1 MELQTHTDTA
11 YRQLLPTEI
20 RQLEQQGC
28 TAENW
33 QLIEVHPDI
42 DLRHLAYV
50 HFSGSNRIGNFQK
63 TVTLPGGITFHT
75 GIRHATL
82 HCTTVGDDCL
92 IAHVHGYIAHY
103 DIASGCIILHTD
115 TIAMTGSSAFGNG
128 TELHVMSESGG
139 RDILIHDRL
148 SAQEAY
154 MQAMYRHDALLT
166 QNLRRLVSDYAARQ
180 TGNRGKIGEGTRIL
194 RCGLIRN
201 VKIGP
206 CSHLEGAVRLENG
219 TICSHPDAPTFV
231 GDLVIARDFILQTGS
246 HVADGATLTRCHVGQ
261 ASSIGHG
268 FSATDSYFGCN
279 CQAEQG
285 EACAILA
292 GPYTVTHHKSTLLI
306 GGMFSFMN
314 AGSGTNQSNH
324 AYKLG
329 PRHHGVLE
337 RGCKTASGSHIS
349 WPAHIGAFSL
359 VMGHCAS
366 GTDSSE
372 WPFSYLVEQG
382 SSHYVIPG
390 ITLRGVGTLRDI
402 GKWPA
407 RDGRPPQVPQ
417 TDRVSFEAFSP
428 YTMGRV
434 FRARIT
440 LEELSGRFDADTQEI
455 TWNGLRLKGKSVKQ
469 GIEWYRLALDRY
481 LGEQLI
487 RQLEAHEGM
496 PSDGLCEALHP
507 RAACSDRWGDIG
519 GMLAPTSE
527 INDITRII
535 ATGQLDRIEKLGERL
550 RLIHDR
556 YDDFAWAWTWNLL
569 HEIYPDTYG
578 KDFIPSLCLP
588 VIRKW
593 ETAATTLNRQIIAD
607 ATKDI
612 STGSLAGFGIDGGEE
627 TAVDDALA
635 VRGTVQ
641 QCGIIQELEKQQ
653 TEIKEKAG
661 YWLHKLTL

>member
-1 MELQTHTDTA
+1 
-11 YRQLLPTEI
+11 
-20 RQLEQQGC
+20 
-28 TAENW
+28 
-33 QLIEVHPDI
+33 
-42 DLRHLAYV
+42 
-50 HFSGSNRIGNFQK
+50 
-63 TVTLPGGITFHT
+63 
-75 GIRHATL
+75 
-82 HCTTVGDDCL
+82 
-92 IAHVHGYIAHY
+92 
-103 DIASGCIILHTD
+103 
-115 TIAMTGSSAFGNG
+115 
-128 TELHVMSESGG
+128 
-139 RDILIHDRL
+139 
-148 SAQEAY
+148 
-154 MQAMYRHDALLT
+154 
-166 QNLRRLVSDYAARQ
+166 
-180 TGNRGKIGEGTRIL
+180 
-194 RCGLIRN
+194 
-201 VKIGP
+201 
-206 CSHLEGAVRLENG
+206 
-219 TICSHPDAPTFV
+219 
-231 GDLVIARDFILQTGS
+231 
-246 HVADGATLTRCHVGQ
+246 
-261 ASSIGHG
+261 
-268 FSATDSYFGCN
+268 
-279 CQAEQG
+279 
-285 EACAILA
+285 
-292 GPYTVTHHKSTLLI
+292 
-306 GGMFSFMN
+306 MFSFMN

-359 VMGHCAS
+359 VMGHCAP

-440 LEELSGRFDADTQEI
+440 LEELSGRFDTDTQEI
-455 TWNGLRLKGKSVKQ
+455 TWNGLRLKEKSVKQ

-519 GMLAPTSE
+519 GMLAPISE

-535 ATGQLDRIEKLGERL
+535 ANGQLDRIEKLGERL

-569 HEIYPDTYG
+569 HEIYPDAYG

>member
-1 MELQTHTDTA
+1 MTQHYRLLTKEEIARLEAQHCIASDWSGVEVADDFHTDYIHHT
-11 YRQLLPTEI
+11 R
-20 RQLEQQGC
+20 
-28 TAENW
+28 
-33 QLIEVHPDI
+33 
-42 DLRHLAYV
+42 
-50 HFSGSNRIGNFQK
+50 FSGKVRLGVFEK
-63 TVTLPGGITFHT
+63 EFTLAGGMAKHS
-75 GIRHATL
+75 GVYYATL
-82 HCTTVGDDCL
+82 HNVTVGDNCY
-92 IAHVHGYIAHY
+92 IENVKNYIANYEIGH
-103 DIASGCIILHTD
+103 DTFIENVDIILVDCH
-115 TIAMTGSSAFGNG
+115 SRFGNG
-128 TELHVMSESGG
+128 VEVSVLNETGG
-139 RDILIHDRL
+139 REVIIHDRL
-148 SAQEAY
+148 SAHQAY
-154 MQAMYRHDALLT
+154 IMALYRHRPVLIEKMRKIIESYAESHA
-166 QNLRRLVSDYAARQ
+166 SD
-180 TGNRGKIGEGTRIL
+180 T
-194 RCGLIRN
+194 
-201 VKIGP
+201 
-206 CSHLEGAVRLENG
+206 G
-219 TICSHPDAPTFV
+219 TI
-231 GDLVIARDFILQTGS
+231 GS
-246 HVADGATLTRCHVGQ
+246 HVMIVNAGYIKNVRIGDYCQIEGTGRLKNGSINSNEHAPVHIGYGVICDDFIISSGSHVEDGTMLTRCFVGQ
-261 ASSIGHG
+261 ACHLGHTYSASDSLF
-268 FSATDSYFGCN
+268 FSN
-279 CQAEQG
+279 CQEENG
-285 EACAILA
+285 EACAIFA
-292 GPYTVTHHKSTLLI
+292 GPFTVTHHKSTLLI
-306 GGMFSFMN
+306 AGMFSFMN

-359 VMGHCAS
+359 VMGHCAP

-455 TWNGLRLKGKSVKQ
+455 TWNGLRLKEKSVKQ

-487 RQLEAHEGM
+487 RQLETHEGM

-519 GMLAPTSE
+519 GMLAPISE

-569 HEIYPDTYG
+569 HEIYPDAYD

>member
-11 YRQLLPTEI
+11 YRQLLPAEI

-103 DIASGCIILHTD
+103 DIAPGCIILHTD
-115 TIAMTGSSAFGNG
+115 TIAMTGPSSFGNG

-337 RGCKTASGSHIS
+337 RGCKTAAIS
-349 WPAHIGAFSL
+349 
-359 VMGHCAS
+359 
-366 GTDSSE
+366 
-372 WPFSYLVEQG
+372 
-382 SSHYVIPG
+382 
-390 ITLRGVGTLRDI
+390 RG
-402 GKWPA
+402 P
-407 RDGRPPQVPQ
+407 
-417 TDRVSFEAFSP
+417 
-428 YTMGRV
+428 
-434 FRARIT
+434 RI
-440 LEELSGRFDADTQEI
+440 SGRFRWSWDIAPPAPPAANGHSLISWSKARPI
-455 TWNGLRLKGKSVKQ
+455 T
-469 GIEWYRLALDRY
+469 
-481 LGEQLI
+481 
-487 RQLEAHEGM
+487 
-496 PSDGLCEALHP
+496 
-507 RAACSDRWGDIG
+507 
-519 GMLAPTSE
+519 
-527 INDITRII
+527 
-535 ATGQLDRIEKLGERL
+535 
-550 RLIHDR
+550 
-556 YDDFAWAWTWNLL
+556 
-569 HEIYPDTYG
+569 
-578 KDFIPSLCLP
+578 
-588 VIRKW
+588 
-593 ETAATTLNRQIIAD
+593 
-607 ATKDI
+607 
-612 STGSLAGFGIDGGEE
+612 
-627 TAVDDALA
+627 
-635 VRGTVQ
+635 
-641 QCGIIQELEKQQ
+641 
-653 TEIKEKAG
+653 
-661 YWLHKLTL
+661 

>member
-11 YRQLLPTEI
+11 YRRLLPAEI

-28 TAENW
+28 TAEDW
-33 QLIEVHPDI
+33 QLLEVHPDI
-42 DLRHLAYV
+42 DLRHLACV

-63 TVTLPGGITFHT
+63 TVTLPGGITLHT

-82 HCTTVGDDCL
+82 HGTTVGDDCL

-103 DIASGCIILHTD
+103 DIAPGCIVLHTD
-115 TIAMTGSSAFGNG
+115 TIAMTGPSAFGNG

-166 QNLRRLVSDYAARQ
+166 RNLRRMVSDYAARQ
-180 TGNRGKIGEGTRIL
+180 TGDRGKIGEGSRIL

-206 CSHLEGAVRLENG
+206 CSRLEGAVRLENG
-219 TICSHPDAPTFV
+219 TVCSHPDAPTFV
-231 GDLVIARDFILQTGS
+231 GDLVIARDFILQSGCRVT
-246 HVADGATLTRCHVGQ
+246 DGAMLSRCHVGQ
-261 ASSIGHG
+261 ASAIGHG
-268 FSATDSYFGCN
+268 FSATDSYFACN
-279 CQAEQG
+279 CHAEHG
-285 EACAILA
+285 EACAIMA

-314 AGSGTNQSNH
+314 AGSATNQSNH

-329 PRHHGVLE
+329 PRHHGVME
-337 RGCKTASGSHIS
+337 RGCKTASGCHIS

-359 VMGHCAS
+359 VMGHCPP
-366 GTDSSE
+366 GTDSHE

-382 SSHYVIPG
+382 DAYYVLPG

-407 RDGRPPQVPQ
+407 RDGRSPRVPQ
-417 TDRVSFEAFSP
+417 ADTVSFDAFSP

-434 FRARIT
+434 WQAMHT
-440 LEELSGRFDADTQEI
+440 LEGLAGRFGEDAREI
-455 TWNGLRLKGKSVKQ
+455 TRNGLRLKEKSAKQ
-469 GIEWYRLALDRY
+469 GMEWYRLALDRY

-487 RQLEAHEGM
+487 RQLETHEGM
-496 PSDGLCEALHP
+496 PPDGLCEVLRP
-507 RAACSDRWGDIG
+507 RASCSGRWGDIG
-519 GMLAPTSE
+519 GMLAPASE
-527 INDITRII
+527 INEIVRII
-535 ATGQLDRIEKLGERL
+535 ADGRLDSIEELGERF
-550 RLIHDR
+550 RLVHDR
-556 YDDFAWAWTWNLL
+556 YDDFAWAWTWDLL
-569 HEIYPDTYG
+569 REMYPDVSG
-578 KDFIPSLCLP
+578 KDFVPSICLP
-588 VIRKW
+588 VIQRW
-593 ETAATTLNRQIIAD
+593 ESAATALNLQIIAD
-607 ATKDI
+607 AAKDI
-612 STGSLAGFGIDGGEE
+612 DTGPLAGFGIGGGEE
-627 TAVDDALA
+627 AAVDDARA
-635 VRGTVQ
+635 VRGTAG

-653 TEIKEKAG
+653 TEIKEKAT
-661 YWLHKLTL
+661 YWQHKLTP

>member
-206 CSHLEGAVRLENG
+206 CSRLEGVVRLENG

-359 VMGHCAS
+359 VMGHCAP

-372 WPFSYLVEQG
+372 WPFSYHVAQG

-390 ITLRGVGTLRDI
+390 ITLRGV
-402 GKWPA
+402 
-407 RDGRPPQVPQ
+407 
-417 TDRVSFEAFSP
+417 
-428 YTMGRV
+428 
-434 FRARIT
+434 
-440 LEELSGRFDADTQEI
+440 
-455 TWNGLRLKGKSVKQ
+455 
-469 GIEWYRLALDRY
+469 
-481 LGEQLI
+481 
-487 RQLEAHEGM
+487 
-496 PSDGLCEALHP
+496 
-507 RAACSDRWGDIG
+507 
-519 GMLAPTSE
+519 
-527 INDITRII
+527 
-535 ATGQLDRIEKLGERL
+535 
-550 RLIHDR
+550 
-556 YDDFAWAWTWNLL
+556 
-569 HEIYPDTYG
+569 
-578 KDFIPSLCLP
+578 
-588 VIRKW
+588 
-593 ETAATTLNRQIIAD
+593 
-607 ATKDI
+607 
-612 STGSLAGFGIDGGEE
+612 
-627 TAVDDALA
+627 
-635 VRGTVQ
+635 
-641 QCGIIQELEKQQ
+641 
-653 TEIKEKAG
+653 
-661 YWLHKLTL
+661 

>member
-1 MELQTHTDTA
+1 MTPFRKLTSAETA
-11 YRQLLPTEI
+11 ALEALGNSAEDWSKVLVSEDFKPFQLLQSHLEGDVEI
-20 RQLEQQGC
+20 A
-28 TAENW
+28 AEARIVRSRVAN
-33 QLIEVHPDI
+33 
-42 DLRHLAYV
+42 Y
-50 HFSGSNRIGNFQK
+50 RIG
-63 TVTLPGGITFHT
+63 
-75 GIRHATL
+75 
-82 HCTTVGDDCL
+82 
-92 IAHVHGYIAHY
+92 
-103 DIASGCIILHTD
+103 
-115 TIAMTGSSAFGNG
+115 TGSLVEGVTALECRRRSAFGNG
-128 TELHVMSESGG
+128 VGVATMNECGG
-139 RDILIHDRL
+139 RTVKIFDRL
-148 SAQEAY
+148 SAQVAY
-154 MQAMYRHDALLT
+154 VMAVYRHRPQTIAALEKMVDA
-166 QNLRRLVSDYAARQ
+166 YAEERSSE
-180 TGNRGKIGEGTRIL
+180 IGEVGSDCRIVGA
-194 RCGLIRN
+194 RFIRE
-201 VKIGP
+201 VRIGNGV
-206 CSHLEGAVRLENG
+206 EIDGASILENATLCDG
-219 TICSHPDAPTFV
+219 ARVGVDVKAYDFIAAENARIDNGSIVERCFV
-231 GDLVIARDFILQTGS
+231 GESCRLDKGFTAAESLFFANS
-246 HVADGATLTRCHVGQ
+246 HCE
-261 ASSIGHG
+261 
-268 FSATDSYFGCN
+268 N
-279 CQAEQG
+279 G
-285 EACAILA
+285 EAASIFA
-292 GPYTVTHHKSTLLI
+292 GPYTVSHHKSSLLI
-306 GGMFSFMN
+306 AGMFSFFN

-329 PRHHGVLE
+329 LRHHGVLE

-359 VMGHCAS
+359 VMGHCAP

-407 RDGRPPQVPQ
+407 RDGRLPQVPQ

-455 TWNGLRLKGKSVKQ
+455 TWNGLRLKEKSVKQ

-496 PSDGLCEALHP
+496 PSDGLCEVLHP

-519 GMLAPTSE
+519 GMLAPISE

-535 ATGQLDRIEKLGERL
+535 ATGQLDRIEKLRERL

-569 HEIYPDTYG
+569 HEIYPDSYG

>member
-1 MELQTHTDTA
+1 M
-11 YRQLLPTEI
+11 
-20 RQLEQQGC
+20 
-28 TAENW
+28 
-33 QLIEVHPDI
+33 
-42 DLRHLAYV
+42 
-50 HFSGSNRIGNFQK
+50 
-63 TVTLPGGITFHT
+63 
-75 GIRHATL
+75 
-82 HCTTVGDDCL
+82 
-92 IAHVHGYIAHY
+92 
-103 DIASGCIILHTD
+103 
-115 TIAMTGSSAFGNG
+115 
-128 TELHVMSESGG
+128 
-139 RDILIHDRL
+139 
-148 SAQEAY
+148 
-154 MQAMYRHDALLT
+154 
-166 QNLRRLVSDYAARQ
+166 
-180 TGNRGKIGEGTRIL
+180 
-194 RCGLIRN
+194 
-201 VKIGP
+201 
-206 CSHLEGAVRLENG
+206 
-219 TICSHPDAPTFV
+219 
-231 GDLVIARDFILQTGS
+231 
-246 HVADGATLTRCHVGQ
+246 
-261 ASSIGHG
+261 
-268 FSATDSYFGCN
+268 
-279 CQAEQG
+279 
-285 EACAILA
+285 
-292 GPYTVTHHKSTLLI
+292 
-306 GGMFSFMN
+306 
-314 AGSGTNQSNH
+314 
-324 AYKLG
+324 
-329 PRHHGVLE
+329 
-337 RGCKTASGSHIS
+337 
-349 WPAHIGAFSL
+349 
-359 VMGHCAS
+359 
-366 GTDSSE
+366 
-372 WPFSYLVEQG
+372 EQG

-407 RDGRPPQVPQ
+407 RDGRLPQVPQ

-455 TWNGLRLKGKSVKQ
+455 TWNGLRLKEKSVKQ

-496 PSDGLCEALHP
+496 PSDGLCEVLHP

-519 GMLAPTSE
+519 GMLAPISE

-535 ATGQLDRIEKLGERL
+535 ATGQLDRIEKLRERL

-569 HEIYPDTYG
+569 HEIYPDSYG